1 MAAEVECEAVVCRRT
16 ASGSLSTPL
25 RIVGIL
31 AFCQTLVFIVLFLFI
46 CARVGAATGG
56 KPTSTLELSLSA
68 YTPQSERDPFGSEVP
83 KSTGATQQLVA
94 PDSLKLHG
102 ILYSAANPSALIN
115 DQLVELNKTARV
127 HTAQGDVEAK
137 ALKITRELVVLEVG
151 GQKVELRLGGGE
163 HNPAAK

>member
-1 MAAEVECEAVVCRRT
+1 
-16 ASGSLSTPL
+16 
-25 RIVGIL
+25 L

-115 DQLVELNKTARV
+115 DQLVELNKTAKV
-127 HTAQGDVEAK
+127 HTAQGDVEVK
-137 ALKITRELVVLEVG
+137 ALKITRELVVLDVG
-151 GQKVELRLGGGE
+151 GQKVKLRLGGGE
-163 HNPAAK
+163 HNPVAK